1 MRVGLVYDLRADWL
15 ARGYG
20 EEETAEFDRGSTLD
34 ALDAALAQLG
44 HTVER
49 VGGLFELAGR
59 LVGGARWDL
68 VFNIAEGM
76 HGFGREAQVPAL
88 LDAWRLPYTF
98 ADPLCAALTLHKGM
112 AKRVLRDLGIPTAP
126 FAVVERAEQAR
137 DVDLPYPLFAKPV
150 AEGTAKGVQPSSRVA
165 TPAALEARC
174 AELLERFHQPV
185 LVETFLPGR
194 ELTVGIVGTGA
205 RSQAIGTLE
214 VVLRA
219 GAEPHA
225 YTYENKERC
234 EELCDFPRVEG
245 PRAKEAEALAL
256 AAWNGLGCRDA
267 GRIDLRAD
275 AEGRLHVLEANPLPG
290 LHPSHSD
297 LPMLCTAAGMPYV
310 ELIRRIVE
318 SASERIAA

>member
-20 EEETAEFDRGSTLD
+20 AEETAELDRGSTLD
-34 ALDAALAQLG
+34 ALEAALAPLG
-44 HTVER
+44 HAVER
-49 VGGLFELAGR
+49 VGGLFELAAR
-59 LVGGARWDL
+59 LVAGARWDL

-88 LDAWRLPYTF
+88 LDAWRVPYTF
-98 ADPLCAALTLHKGM
+98 ADPLAAALTLHKGM

-126 FAVVERAEQAR
+126 FALVERAEQAR
-137 DVDLPYPLFAKPV
+137 DVELAYPLFAKPV
-150 AEGTAKGVQPSSRVA
+150 AEGTAKGVQPSSRVE

-174 AELLERFHQPV
+174 AELIARFRQPV
-185 LVETFLPGR
+185 LVETYLPGR
-194 ELTVGIVGTGA
+194 EVTVGIVGTGERA
-205 RSQAIGTLE
+205 QALGTLE

-219 GAEPHA
+219 SAEPHA

-234 EELCDFPRVEG
+234 EELCEFPLVSG
-245 PRAKEAEALAL
+245 ALAKEAEALAL

-267 GRIDLRAD
+267 GRVDLRAD
-275 AEGRLHVLEANPLPG
+275 AAGRLHVLEANPLPG

-297 LPMLCTAAGMPYV
+297 LPMLCTALGMPYV

-318 SASERIAA
+318 SASLRIPA

>member
-1 MRVGLVYDLRADWL
+1 
-15 ARGYG
+15 
-20 EEETAEFDRGSTLD
+20 
-34 ALDAALAQLG
+34 
-44 HTVER
+44 VER

-59 LVGGARWDL
+59 LVSGARWEV

-88 LDAWRLPYTF
+88 LDAYRVAYTF
-98 ADPLCAALTLHKGM
+98 SDPLAAALTLHKAS

-137 DVDLPYPLFAKPV
+137 EVELPYPLFAKPV
-150 AEGTAKGVQPSSRVA
+150 AEGTAKGVQPSSRVE
-165 TPAALEARC
+165 TPDALEVRC
-174 AELLERFHQPV
+174 AELIARFRQPV
-185 LVETFLPGR
+185 LVETYLPGR
-194 ELTVGIVGTGA
+194 EVTVGITGTDA
-205 RSQAIGTLE
+205 RAQALGTLE
-214 VVLRA
+214 VVLRP

-234 EELCDFPRVEG
+234 EELCDFPLAEG
-245 PRAKEAEALAL
+245 ALAKEAEALAL

-267 GRIDLRAD
+267 GRVDLRAD
-275 AEGRLHVLEANPLPG
+275 ATGRLHVLEVNPLPG

-297 LPMLCTAAGMPYV
+297 LPMLCTAVGIPYV

-318 SASERIAA
+318 SASERIAALA

>member
-1 MRVGLVYDLRADWL
+1 MRVGLVYDLRAEWL

-20 EEETAEFDRGSTLD
+20 EEETAEFDRGSTVD
-34 ALDAALAQLG
+34 ALESALAELG
-44 HTVER
+44 HRVER
-49 VGGLFELAGR
+49 VGGLFELAAR
-59 LVGGARWDL
+59 LVAGARWDL
-68 VFNIAEGM
+68 VFNVAEGM

-88 LDAWRLPYTF
+88 LDAWRLTYTF

-126 FAVVERAEQAR
+126 FALLERAEQAR
-137 DVDLPYPLFAKPV
+137 DVELEYPLFAKPV
-150 AEGTAKGVQPSSRVA
+150 AEGTAKGVQPSSRV
-165 TPAALEARC
+165 TSPAELEARC
-174 AELLERFHQPV
+174 AELLARFRQPV
-185 LVETFLPGR
+185 LVETYLPGR
-194 ELTVGIVGTGA
+194 EVTVGIVGTGERA
-205 RSQAIGTLE
+205 EALGTLE

-245 PRAKEAEALAL
+245 PLAKEAEALAL
-256 AAWNGLGCRDA
+256 AAWTGLGCRDA

-275 AEGRLHVLEANPLPG
+275 AGGRLCVLEANPLPG

-297 LPMLCTAAGMPYV
+297 LPMLCTAIGMPYTG
-310 ELIRRIVE
+310 LIRRIVE
-318 SASERIAA
+318 SARLRIP